1 MYLLVIL
8 DNNGEVNYRDE
19 YRVFLSIEN
28 FGNEFIEIGV
38 IYFVVSV
45 IEKIC
50 LIEIIDF
57 LIKLLFRI
65 F

>member
-1 MYLLVIL
+1 MLVIL
-8 DNNGEVNYRDE
+8 DNNGEVNYWDE
-19 YRVFLSIEN
+19 CRVFLSIEY
-28 FGNEFIEIGV
+28 FGNEFIEIEM

-45 IEKIC
+45 IKKIC
-50 LIEIIDF
+50 VIEIIDF